1 MAPEERGKRRGDR
14 SGILDQHPVVHTCND
29 DTLDIGQRR
38 QKPPMGLAK
47 ARPERVAFPAE
58 HSQDRLRD
66 SLRLILVERPRSLTG
81 DLLLEPCRGVHDGL
95 GEGTWQHPIKS
106 GAVVRSKPHFQEVVD
121 HDFGALSSRA
131 FLTLR

>member
-1 MAPEERGKRRGDR
+1 MSAGDWMAPEERGKRRGDR

-38 QKPPMGLAK
+38 QKPPMSLAK

-66 SLRLILVERPRSLTG
+66 SLRLILVERPRSQTE
-81 DLLLEPCRGVHDGL
+81 DLLLEPCRRPRRL
-95 GEGTWQHPIKS
+95 GRRNLAAPDQVGGGSPLQTAFS
-106 GAVVRSKPHFQEVVD
+106 GS
-121 HDFGALSSRA
+121 
-131 FLTLR
+131 